1 MLVYLRVSPS
11 LHIFPRLQLSP
22 GPPCVNHRMGRTVL
36 GVSGAVERHEARVVG
51 TGGMQDLQQ
60 RNDVWKGSIMY
71 HIMYHLSLN

>member
-1 MLVYLRVSPS
+1 M
-11 LHIFPRLQLSP
+11 FPRLQLSP

-36 GVSGAVERHEARVVG
+36 GVSGAAVECHEARVVA

-60 RNDVWKGSIMY
+60 RNDVWKGSIMHHIMY